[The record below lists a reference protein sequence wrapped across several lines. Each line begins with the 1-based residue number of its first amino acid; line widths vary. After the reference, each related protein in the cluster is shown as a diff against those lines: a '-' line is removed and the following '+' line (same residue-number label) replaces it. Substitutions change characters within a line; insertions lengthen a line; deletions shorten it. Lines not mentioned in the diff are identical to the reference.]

1 MVTGSEKET
10 GNIRHDKVTA
20 LLTEPGV
27 LAERIATDIHASL
40 HPMVDSLAPLKIDLL
55 LEGET
60 GTGKDTLTRRIYQ
73 LSGAKGP
80 LIPVNCAAIPE
91 NLAESELFGVMA
103 GAYTGA
109 SHSRAGYIE
118 ASDKGILFLDEID
131 SMPLI
136 LQAKLLRVLETR
148 AIHRLGSTQPVPLD
162 LRVIAA
168 SQTPLLELVEAGRFR
183 RDLYFRLSTIK
194 LETPTVRSHAELIIP
209 LFRRFTQEAAMR
221 LQQPIPPRS
230 LALDEALLL
239 HSWPGN
245 IRELKAAAER
255 HVLRLPPLCNITP
268 GEGEATLLKDRLRRI
283 ERSLIKECLHRHGHK
298 IDDVVHELGIPRRTL
313 YHRIK
318 LLNIVA

>member
-1 MVTGSEKET
+1 MVTGSEKQP
-10 GNIRHDKVTA
+10 GSFHHDKVTA
-20 LLTEPGV
+20 FLTETG
-27 LAERIATDIHASL
+27 LSETIRTDIHASL
-40 HPMVDSLAPLKIDLL
+40 HPMIDNLAPLKVDLL

-60 GTGKDTLTRRIYQ
+60 GTGKDTLARRIYQ

-80 LIPVNCAAIPE
+80 LIAVNCAAIPE
-91 NLAESELFGVMA
+91 NLAESELFGVIA

-148 AIHRLGSTQPVPLD
+148 AIHRLGSTSPVPLD
-162 LRVIAA
+162 LRIIAA
-168 SQTPLLELVEAGRFR
+168 SQTPLAELVAAGSFR

-194 LETPTVRSHAELIIP
+194 IETPTVRSHAELIIP

-221 LQQPIPPRS
+221 LKQAIPPRS

-255 HVLRLPPLCNITP
+255 HVLHLPPLCDITP
-268 GEGEATLLKDRLRRI
+268 ADGEATLLKDRLRRI